1 MYVRPTTTQ
10 EEIANEILR
19 IERELKRSDLSDT
32 DRQALHDELDYLWS
46 FLTR

>member
-1 MYVRPTTTQ
+1 MYITPTTTDEQ
-10 EEIANEILR
+10 IASEILR
-19 IERELKRSDLSDT
+19 IERELKRDDLSDI